1 MLICLLPEERW
12 ATLRCTVNS
21 ILNGTAN
28 FTAVAAFPWQAAAR
42 MDWRA
47 AVDILLIAV
56 AIYYVLTL
64 LRGTSAVQI
73 AAAMVLLLIFYRV
86 VRWARLE
93 MTEWL
98 LATLFTYFAVALLI
112 LFQPEIRRGL
122 ARAGLGPLWK
132 RFVSPRVGSVTDDI
146 VLAVRYFVQSRIGAL
161 IVIERDTGLR
171 TYIESGVPLDA
182 ALSYDLLLA
191 IFLPES
197 PLHDG
202 AIIISGSRV
211 AAAAC
216 FLPLALSA
224 GLSSQLGTR
233 HRAAIG
239 ITEESDALAVVV
251 SEQTGAIALA
261 HEGKLEANLTPE
273 QLAARLADL
282 VKGFRSSLAALE

>member
-1 MLICLLPEERW
+1 MLL
-12 ATLRCTVNS
+12 A
-21 ILNGTAN
+21 
-28 FTAVAAFPWQAAAR
+28 AAFPWEALAR
-42 MDWRA
+42 LDWRA
-47 AVDILLIAV
+47 AADILLVAV
-56 AIYYVLTL
+56 AIYYLLTL

-73 AAAMVLLLIFYRV
+73 AGAIVLLLLLYRAA
-86 VRWARLE
+86 RWARLE

-98 LATLFTYFAVALLI
+98 LATLLAYFAIALLI

-122 ARAGLGPLWK
+122 ARAGLGPLW
-132 RFVSPRVGSVTDDI
+132 RHFVSPHRAGAYDD
-146 VLAVRYFVQSRIGAL
+146 VLLAVRYFAQSRIGAL
-161 IVIERDTGLR
+161 IVIERETGLR
-171 TYIESGVPLDA
+171 TYLESGVPLDA

-191 IFLPES
+191 IFRPES

-202 AIIISGSRV
+202 AIIISGHRV

-216 FLPLALSA
+216 FLPLALSP

-261 HEGKLEANLTPE
+261 RDGALEADLSPE
-273 QLAARLADL
+273 QLAERLADPG
-282 VKGFRSSLAALE
+282 KGYRAPRAAVE